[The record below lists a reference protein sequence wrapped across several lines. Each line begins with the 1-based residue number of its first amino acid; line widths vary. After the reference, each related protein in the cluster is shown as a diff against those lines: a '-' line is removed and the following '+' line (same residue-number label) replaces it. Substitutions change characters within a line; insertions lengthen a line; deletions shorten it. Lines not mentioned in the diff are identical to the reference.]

1 MGFEKRQIDV
11 NGLNIRYL
19 SAGNDEPPLVLLHGV
34 GDSAVDWSWVL
45 PTLGA
50 RHRVIAVDF
59 PGSGDSAKP
68 KREYS
73 LEFLTE
79 FLGDFLN
86 ALEIQRAVLV
96 GNSLGGLISLRFALS
111 NPERVAA
118 LVLVDS
124 MGFGQLVNP
133 VLSNLTLPLYG
144 EFAIAWSKTPLGAKQ
159 RAWSRAALLFA
170 NPFRVPAAWLAE
182 QERMGLLPGFLE
194 ANLSILRSQL
204 YVLGQKQII
213 LEYLP
218 KVEMPTL
225 VVWGIND
232 LVLPYNQAEDAVKR
246 LQQGHLALIPN
257 CGHLPQVERPELFTD
272 ALNQFLASAPV
283 PNPESPIPNPF

>member
-11 NGLNIRYL
+11 SGLNICYL
-19 SAGNDEPPLVLLHGV
+19 SGGNDDPPLVLLHGV
-34 GDSAVDWSWVL
+34 GDSAVDWSWVI
-45 PTLGA
+45 PALGTK
-50 RHRVIAVDF
+50 HRVIAVDF

-79 FLGDFLN
+79 FLADFLN

-96 GNSLGGLISLRFALS
+96 GNSLGGLIALRYALS
-111 NPERVAA
+111 NPERVAG

-124 MGFGQLVNP
+124 MGFSQLVNP
-133 VLSNLTLPLYG
+133 ILSNLTLPWYG
-144 EFAIAWSKTPLGAKQ
+144 ELAIAWSKTPLGAKQ

-170 NPFRVPAAWLAE
+170 NPLQVPNAWLAE
-182 QERMGLLPGFLE
+182 QERLGLVPGFLE

-204 YVLGQKQII
+204 YVLGQKQIV

-218 KVEMPTL
+218 KIEMPTL

-232 LVLPYNQAEDAVKR
+232 LVLPNYQAQDAVSR
-246 LQQGHLALIPN
+246 LKQGHLALIPN

-272 ALNQFLASAPV
+272 ALNQFFACHL
-283 PNPESPIPNPF
+283 

>member
-1 MGFEKRQIDV
+1 MNMGFEKRQIDV
-11 NGLNIRYL
+11 SGLNIRYL
-19 SAGNDEPPLVLLHGV
+19 AGGNDDPPLVLLHGV
-34 GDSAVDWSWVL
+34 GDSAVDWSWVI
-45 PTLGA
+45 PALGTK
-50 RHRVIAVDF
+50 HRVIAVDF

-79 FLGDFLN
+79 FLADFLN

-96 GNSLGGLISLRFALS
+96 GNSLGGLIALRYAAS

-124 MGFGQLVNP
+124 MGFSQLVNP
-133 VLSNLTLPLYG
+133 ILSNLTLPFYG
-144 EFAIAWSKTPLGAKQ
+144 ELAIAWSKTPLGAKQ

-170 NPFRVPAAWLAE
+170 NPLQVPNAWLTE
-182 QERMGLLPGFLE
+182 QERLGLVPGFLE
-194 ANLSILRSQL
+194 ANLSILRSQIS
-204 YVLGQKQII
+204 VLGQKQIV
-213 LEYLP
+213 LDYLP

-232 LVLPYNQAEDAVKR
+232 LVLPNHQAQDAVSR
-246 LQQGHLALIPN
+246 LKQGHLALIPN
-257 CGHLPQVERPELFTD
+257 CGHLPQVERPELFTN
-272 ALNQFLASAPV
+272 ALNQFLACHL
-283 PNPESPIPNPF
+283 

>member
-1 MGFEKRQIDV
+1 MGFDKRQIDV

-19 SAGNDEPPLVLLHGV
+19 SGGNDDPPLVLLHGV
-34 GDSAVDWSWVL
+34 GDSAVDWSWVI
-45 PTLGA
+45 PTLGTK
-50 RHRVIAVDF
+50 HRVIAVDF

-79 FLGDFLN
+79 FLANFLN

-96 GNSLGGLISLRFALS
+96 GNSLGGLIALRYALS
-111 NPERVAA
+111 NPERVPA

-124 MGFGQLVNP
+124 MGFSQVVNP
-133 VLSNLTLPLYG
+133 ILSNLTLPLYG
-144 EFAIAWSKTPLGAKQ
+144 ELAIAWSKTPLGAKQ

-170 NPFRVPAAWLAE
+170 NPLQVPNTWLAE
-182 QERMGLLPGFLE
+182 QERLGLVPSFLE

-204 YVLGQKQII
+204 YVLGQKQIA
-213 LEYLP
+213 LESLSQL
-218 KVEMPTL
+218 KMPTL

-232 LVLPYNQAEDAVKR
+232 LVLPNYQAQDAVSR
-246 LQQGHLALIPN
+246 LTQGHLALIPN
-257 CGHLPQVERPELFTD
+257 CGHLPQVERPKLFTD
-272 ALNQFLASAPV
+272 ALNQFLACHL
-283 PNPESPIPNPF
+283 